1 MAKDATMSMSVG
13 GVKKISL
20 WQEMKTSE
28 GEVKW
33 IEYPNL
39 PATFLDVYLKR
50 GFVKS
55 PPEETVEVKEE
66 SKPVAKTSN
75 AVLNKAKAVLD
86 DKV

>member
-1 MAKDATMSMSVG
+1 
-13 GVKKISL
+13 
-20 WQEMKTSE
+20 MKTSE

-55 PPEETVEVKEE
+55 PPEPKKTVSKTPEKSDVTIPE
-66 SKPVAKTSN
+66 SPKIG
-75 AVLNKAKAVLD
+75 D
-86 DKV
+86 RRI

>member
-1 MAKDATMSMSVG
+1 MVRNATMSMSVG

-50 GFVKS
+50 GFVKN
-55 PPEETVEVKEE
+55 PPEPKKAE
-66 SKPVAKTSN
+66 SKTPEKSDVTITESPKIG
-75 AVLNKAKAVLD
+75 D
-86 DKV
+86 RRI

>member
-1 MAKDATMSMSVG
+1 MARDATMSMSVG

-20 WQEMKTSE
+20 WRKSS
-28 GEVKW
+28 GKW
-33 IEYPNL
+33 VECPNL
-39 PATFLDVYLKR
+39 PATFVDVYLKR

-75 AVLNKAKAVLD
+75 AALDKAKAVLD

>member
-1 MAKDATMSMSVG
+1 MVRNATMSMSVG

-20 WQEMKTSE
+20 WQEMKTSD

-55 PPEETVEVKEE
+55 PPEPKKTVSKTPEKSDVTIPE
-66 SKPVAKTSN
+66 SPKIG
-75 AVLNKAKAVLD
+75 D
-86 DKV
+86 RRI

>member
-55 PPEETVEVKEE
+55 PPEPKKTVSKTPEKSDVTIAE
-66 SKPVAKTSN
+66 SPKIGDPRI
-75 AVLNKAKAVLD
+75 
-86 DKV
+86 

>member
-50 GFVKS
+50 GFRKS
-55 PPEETVEVKEE
+55 PPEVKETK
-66 SKPVAKTSN
+66 SKTSEKSD
-75 AVLNKAKAVLD
+75 VTITESP
-86 DKV
+86 KVGDRWT